1 VRLGALGAISKAS
14 SGAHQDRRAAAN
26 ITPARIGAVVSRSA
40 STPRI
45 RLLQVYYILLL
56 ATVAVVDPLWSHS
69 GAGRLLE
76 LGGLALIALATLGR
90 IWATLFI
97 AGRKDADVID
107 SGPYARR
114 RHPLYVASM
123 VASLGLGL
131 ATQSLVL
138 AAITATLSILVHV
151 TAALGEERRLLEST
165 GVNYAQYAARVPR
178 FWPKRDGAATP
189 QALTVNALIYW
200 KAFVDGA
207 SFFGLYL
214 ALELI
219 AAARSAG
226 CWQTLASVY

>member
-1 VRLGALGAISKAS
+1 V
-14 SGAHQDRRAAAN
+14 
-26 ITPARIGAVVSRSA
+26 TRSA

-45 RLLQVYYILLL
+45 RLLQGYYVLLL
-56 ATVAVVDPLWSHS
+56 AAVAVVEPHWSHLP
-69 GAGRLLE
+69 AGRFLE
-76 LGGLALIALATLGR
+76 FGGLALIALAVLGR

-97 AGRKDADVID
+97 AGRKDTEVINA
-107 SGPYARR
+107 GPYARC

-151 TAALGEERRLLEST
+151 AAALAEERRLVESP
-165 GVNYAQYAARVPR
+165 GVDYPHYAARVPR
-178 FWPKRDGAATP
+178 FWPKAAGTATP
-189 QALTVNALIYW
+189 QALTVNAGIYW
-200 KAFVDGA
+200 KAFLDGA

-219 AAARSAG
+219 TAAREAG
-226 CWQTLASVY
+226 SWQTLASIY